1 MPADTEILVA
11 GRPLREQITS
21 QLKYLIIPF
30 AGLPDITRT
39 LMLDFP
45 HISVHNLHH
54 NTISA
59 AEHAFSL
66 LMTAA
71 KRILPHDRTFR
82 THDWT
87 PRFQPGMV
95 KMLNDMT
102 VLILGYGAI
111 GKQIAGYCQAFGM
124 KVLAVKRNPDNETI
138 FPPEK
143 LHDLLPQADV
153 LIVCVPLT
161 PETRGMIDEYELNLL
176 PKGAI
181 LINIARAEVIDETAL
196 YHALKNEQLH
206 SAGLDV
212 WYVYPQDESS
222 RTYTPPANYPFH
234 ELENV
239 VITPHRAGFLN
250 DPNLEQW
257 RMEHLAHL
265 LNAAAQGEP
274 LPNRVNIELGY

>member
-66 LMTAA
+66 LMAAA

-87 PRFQPGMV
+87 PRFQPGTV
-95 KMLNDMT
+95 KMLNNMT

-153 LIVCVPLT
+153 LMVCVPLT
-161 PETRGMIDEYELNLL
+161 PETHGMIGENELKLL

-239 VITPHRAGFLN
+239 VMTPHRAGFLN
-250 DPNLEQW
+250 DSNLEQW
-257 RMEHLAHL
+257 RMEHLARL
-265 LNAAAQGEP
+265 LNAAARHEP
-274 LPNRVNIELGY
+274 LPNHVNIELGY